1 MHGQRSIGPV
11 DTMWLNMDRPNNLMV
26 IDSVM
31 WFEETIKWEL
41 LGPLLQ
47 RRLLDRYPVFSQRP
61 VPPSNLFELPRWED
75 DPDFDLSRHLRRVTL
90 PVPGNEETLQRYVES
105 RMSVPFDSTYPLW
118 EMTLVEG
125 YGGGCALVS
134 RFHHSLADGLALSQ
148 VLLSLTNAS
157 PTVDVEEAE
166 AQESS
171 SPRPSGFLGAA
182 RTLLEA
188 GAQTLRG
195 GLHPASLLPDLANP
209 SVARDVLQRGWRT
222 GQVVDKLLLGNNPQ
236 SLLSGEPGIDKRAVW
251 SGPRTI
257 ADVKRVSRLTGAT
270 VNDVLVAAVSGAV
283 NTYLLDLDAD
293 PVDLTTMVPVNVRPP
308 DQPLP
313 RELGNKFALV
323 FLKLPTGVTSP
334 LQRVAESKRRMDSIK
349 ISPEAFITFGL
360 NNLIGRFEPHLSKS
374 VVSFFSN
381 KAIGVTTNVM
391 GPQQQRYVAG
401 VPITGIVCWVPGS
414 GRQTLGVCIFSFAGM
429 VRVGFKVDADTLP
442 NPEKLVHAFD
452 EDMDELLR
460 IAAKAR

>member
-90 PVPGNEETLQRYVES
+90 PVPGTEEALQRYVES
-105 RMSVPFDSTYPLW
+105 RMSAPFDRTYPLW

-134 RFHHSLADGLALSQ
+134 RSHHSLADGLALSQ

-157 PTVDVEEAE
+157 PTVAVEEAE
-166 AQESS
+166 AQETS

-188 GAQTLRG
+188 GGTPLPCCLTWPTRPWPGTCCNVAG
-195 GLHPASLLPDLANP
+195 GPDRSSTSCCWATTRSRSCRASQGL
-209 SVARDVLQRGWRT
+209 T
-222 GQVVDKLLLGNNPQ
+222 
-236 SLLSGEPGIDKRAVW
+236 SGR
-251 SGPRTI
+251 SGPARE
-257 ADVKRVSRLTGAT
+257 RSPMS
-270 VNDVLVAAVSGAV
+270 SG
-283 NTYLLDLDAD
+283 
-293 PVDLTTMVPVNVRPP
+293 
-308 DQPLP
+308 
-313 RELGNKFALV
+313 
-323 FLKLPTGVTSP
+323 
-334 LQRVAESKRRMDSIK
+334 
-349 ISPEAFITFGL
+349 
-360 NNLIGRFEPHLSKS
+360 
-374 VVSFFSN
+374 
-381 KAIGVTTNVM
+381 
-391 GPQQQRYVAG
+391 
-401 VPITGIVCWVPGS
+401 
-414 GRQTLGVCIFSFAGM
+414 
-429 VRVGFKVDADTLP
+429 
-442 NPEKLVHAFD
+442 
-452 EDMDELLR
+452 
-460 IAAKAR
+460 